1 VRSSSGVTYNIYI
14 HIHVC
19 VCVCVCTCAHTY
31 WGGDTRLEV
40 LVRSNFSGHVAFI
53 EPEGRVE
60 VKDQR
65 HYQKYKKKNL
75 KSQPHS
81 IIATHIQVGPMEST
95 LEFFLAQIFFL
106 PDTIAAVCVECLI
119 GKQKETNSL
128 QGHRAVSRTPIVHHC
143 NTFRQTL

>member
-1 VRSSSGVTYNIYI
+1 M
-14 HIHVC
+14 C

-119 GKQKETNSL
+119 GKQKKPILFKVTEPSSIPY
-128 QGHRAVSRTPIVHHC
+128 RVSRTPIVYHC